1 MEKREYPRINSTVS
15 IKFLLGNKV
24 YLGTV
29 TNFSEKGMLIHASLH
44 FPLDWNSN
52 FKVLFIEIDRRITVP
67 VKIVRMLEFEHFYN
81 SIAAEVY
88 KPPKEYLK
96 FVESKRFHKRIRRR
110 KTNGF
115 I

>member
-1 MEKREYPRINSTVS
+1 M
-15 IKFLLGNKV
+15 
-24 YLGTV
+24 GTV
-29 TNFSEKGMLIHASLH
+29 TNFSEKGLLIHSTLH

-52 FKVLFIEIDRRITVP
+52 FKVLFIENNRRIIVP
-67 VKIVRMLEFEHFYN
+67 VKIVRLLEFEHYYN

-88 KPPKEYLK
+88 QPPKEYLD
-96 FVESKRFHKRIRRR
+96 FVQSKRCRRQIRRS